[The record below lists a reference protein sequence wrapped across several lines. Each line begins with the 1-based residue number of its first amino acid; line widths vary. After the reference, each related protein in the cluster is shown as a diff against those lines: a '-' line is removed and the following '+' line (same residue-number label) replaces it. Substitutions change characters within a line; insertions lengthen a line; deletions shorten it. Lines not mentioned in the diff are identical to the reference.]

1 MLPVKFLFILM
12 ALLFFTCC
20 GESGKEQEQEDQQNV
35 EKPKELFKLKNKGW
49 DIYSGPN
56 YRYGPSIIVNDDGS
70 IDAWFAAVGDF
81 HGSWHELYNKTG
93 KNEAVSVPGCG
104 TVGQRFTADVP
115 FWGLMVT
122 SPNWNGQ
129 PCGLTLKLFRWNDS
143 EMGYAEVV
151 KQEPVAVKVFVD
163 YKDGERLG
171 VTSEEKFPPG
181 TYLWELSEGRTEHSG
196 VWLRDGNVPGVTSY
210 RGGVPITG
218 SRHWQAMWA
227 EEKTS
232 GDVFWDQAS
241 YQRSLDNGST
251 WSEEVMSLKPTE
263 FTSDHYSVCDP
274 GVAYWNGYYYIGY
287 TSTENTAMTQNNVH
301 VARGKDPAGPWEKW
315 DGEKWG
321 SNTEPVIRYD
331 GDPTKFGAGEPSIV
345 VLDNTIYF
353 YYSWNDGGIT
363 TRVSTASAD
372 DPNWPGSLV
381 YRGVAIDKS
390 AIAGADH
397 ADVKYREDIKKFQA
411 IHTAARM
418 TEKSYLV
425 IWQSDDGLKFEKI
438 GEVRKNL
445 MPGLHNCG
453 WSGDGK
459 GHIKKGARQFIAYA
473 YGIGTWGQWKTR
485 WAEIEWVSR

>member
-1 MLPVKFLFILM
+1 M

-196 VWLRDGNVPGVTSY
+196 YGYVMVTCPVSPVTVEGFPS
-210 RGGVPITG
+210 REAGTGKRCGLKKRPAVISFGIKLLTSAPWITG
-218 SRHWQAMWA
+218 A
-227 EEKTS
+227 
-232 GDVFWDQAS
+232 
-241 YQRSLDNGST
+241 
-251 WSEEVMSLKPTE
+251 P
-263 FTSDHYSVCDP
+263 
-274 GVAYWNGYYYIGY
+274 
-287 TSTENTAMTQNNVH
+287 
-301 VARGKDPAGPWEKW
+301 
-315 DGEKWG
+315 
-321 SNTEPVIRYD
+321 
-331 GDPTKFGAGEPSIV
+331 
-345 VLDNTIYF
+345 
-353 YYSWNDGGIT
+353 
-363 TRVSTASAD
+363 
-372 DPNWPGSLV
+372 
-381 YRGVAIDKS
+381 
-390 AIAGADH
+390 
-397 ADVKYREDIKKFQA
+397 
-411 IHTAARM
+411 
-418 TEKSYLV
+418 
-425 IWQSDDGLKFEKI
+425 
-438 GEVRKNL
+438 
-445 MPGLHNCG
+445 
-453 WSGDGK
+453 
-459 GHIKKGARQFIAYA
+459 GAR
-473 YGIGTWGQWKTR
+473 R
-485 WAEIEWVSR
+485 